1 LTSELVGDGS
11 PSGGSGLG
19 KLTRVPSGGNLPPSE
34 VIMSRGCACSCEGRR
49 VHWPVFSV
57 SRRPASGKEVPMRTQ
72 HARPF
77 SRRRF
82 LRGMTLAGTVGL
94 LGWYPRRAAAEP
106 PPETTR
112 LRLPRISTICA
123 APVYVAEELL
133 HGEGFTDVQY
143 VKKEGGDEINK
154 AVASGELDLTS
165 NFSGPFLLRLEAGDP
180 IVTLAGLHVGCIEL
194 FGTEQVRALRDVKGK
209 TVAVRGLGAPEHVF
223 LASMAAYVGLAPTRT
238 SVGSSIPR
246 PRQGGSWPRGTLT
259 PLWPFH
265 PLRSNC
271 GRSRSG
277 TWWSAAAATGPG
289 RSTSAASWWGTGSS
303 SGGTPWR
310 PNGRCAPS

>member
-1 LTSELVGDGS
+1 
-11 PSGGSGLG
+11 
-19 KLTRVPSGGNLPPSE
+19 
-34 VIMSRGCACSCEGRR
+34 
-49 VHWPVFSV
+49 
-57 SRRPASGKEVPMRTQ
+57 MRTR

-82 LRGMTLAGTVGL
+82 LRGVTLAGTVGL
-94 LGWYPRRAAAEP
+94 LGWYPRPVAAEP

-112 LRLPRISTICA
+112 LRLPQSSSICL
-123 APVYVAEELL
+123 APQYLAEELL
-133 HGEGFTDVQY
+133 QGEGFTDVQW
-143 VKKEGGDEINK
+143 VKKESIGQQAAI
-154 AVASGELDLTS
+154 ASGEIDLTP
-165 NFSGPFLLRLEAGDP
+165 NFSGPFLLSLETGDP
-180 IVTLAGLHVGCIEL
+180 IVALVGLHVGCFEL
-194 FGTEQVRALRDVKGK
+194 VGTERVRAIPDLKGK
-209 TVAVRGLGAPEHVF
+209 TVAVSGLRAPEHVF